1 MARKNIVI
9 WYIRGISHRVALC
22 FVFPSSPASSVY
34 TLSVNRLSIFSADL
48 CRAGLAFVS
57 GLLLLACGCG
67 TSTKSTPG
75 GVIGATG
82 VGFSGKVLAG
92 PQPVSGAAVQLY
104 AAGSTGYGSAG
115 TALLTTALTTN
126 STGVFT
132 VPAGYA
138 CPSSSTQVY
147 LIARGGNPGV
157 SGTGNN
163 SSLGLMAAIGS
174 CGSIISGAA
183 VVVNEVTTVGSVAAL
198 AAFYASG
205 GNVGASS
212 TNAKG
217 LANAFGT
224 AGQLVN
230 MATGASPGASLP
242 MGLSVPAA
250 KINTLADI
258 VNSCASTSGGA
269 ACTSLLTA
277 ATVAG
282 GSTPKDTLDAV
293 YGILRNPANNVK
305 ALYVLLPASQ
315 PFTPVASAVPEWTL
329 AATWSGGGMNLPTAM
344 AFDASG
350 NGWVAS
356 YFSVLT
362 ELPPL
367 GTGGSVQQIASA
379 STVLME
385 SYGLTVDGSN
395 NIWVANEQSS
405 KSINGGNGNVAK
417 FSNTGQV
424 LSGAGGYSAGG
435 VFFPQGLAADTTG
448 NVWVVD
454 YGNSTMSLLSPS
466 GSAVNGVTGWGAGQ
480 VALPVA
486 VAVDASHNAWVA
498 NQSSST
504 VTRISAD
511 GSKITQISCCNGAS
525 GVAVDQGG
533 NVWVAN
539 YFGNSISV
547 VSSTGVVALNGQT
560 GGGVDH
566 PQAVAIDGA
575 GRVWVGN
582 YHAGTLSEFTG
593 STADAPGTPLS
604 PATGL
609 GTDAQLGSP
618 FAIAVDQSGNLW
630 VTNSNGSNT
639 VTVFIGL
646 AGPVKTPLLGPP
658 QLP

>member
-1 MARKNIVI
+1 VDP
-9 WYIRGISHRVALC
+9 Y
-22 FVFPSSPASSVY
+22 
-34 TLSVNRLSIFSADL
+34 
-48 CRAGLAFVS
+48 RAGLALLS
-57 GLLLLACGCG
+57 GLLLLAYGCG
-67 TSTKSTPG
+67 TSTKSTSTGVG
-75 GVIGATG
+75 GGTG

-115 TALLTTALTTN
+115 TALLTSAVTTN
-126 STGVFT
+126 SAGGFT

-138 CPSSSTQVY
+138 CPSSSAQVY
-147 LIARGGNPGV
+147 LIARGGNPGG
-157 SGTGNN
+157 SGAGSN
-163 SSLGLMAAIGS
+163 SSLGLMTAIGS
-174 CGSIISGAA
+174 CGSIVSGAA

-205 GNVGASS
+205 GNVGTSS
-212 TNAKG
+212 TNATG

-230 MATGASPGASLP
+230 MATGTSPGASLP
-242 MGLSVPAA
+242 TGLSVPAA

-258 VNSCASTSGGA
+258 LNSCTSTSGGA

-277 ATVAG
+277 ATVAE

-293 YGILRNPANNVK
+293 YDILRNPANNVK
-305 ALYVLLPASQ
+305 ALYALLPSSQ
-315 PFTPVASAVPEWTL
+315 AFTPVASAVPEWTL

-350 NGWVAS
+350 NAWVAS

-367 GTGGSVQQIASA
+367 GTGGSAQQTASA
-379 STVLME
+379 SSVLME

-395 NIWVANEQSS
+395 NIWVANEVSS
-405 KSINGGNGNVAK
+405 KSINDGHGNVVK

-435 VFFPQGLAADTTG
+435 VYFPQGLAADTTG

-454 YGNSTMSLLSPS
+454 YGNSMVSLLSPS
-466 GSAVNGVTGWGAGQ
+466 GSAVNGATAWGSGQ
-480 VALPVA
+480 LALPVA

-504 VTRISAD
+504 ITRISAD
-511 GSKITQISCCNGAS
+511 GSKIAQISCCNGAS

-539 YFGNSISV
+539 YFGSSISE
-547 VSSTGVVALNGQT
+547 VSSTGAVLLNGQT

-575 GRVWVGN
+575 GRVWAGN
-582 YHAGTLSEFTG
+582 FHAGTLSEFSG
-593 STADAPGTPLS
+593 STSAIPGTPLS
-604 PATGL
+604 PVGGL
-609 GTDAQLGSP
+609 GTDAQLGTP

-630 VTNSNGSNT
+630 VTNSNGANT

-646 AGPVKTPLLGPP
+646 ASPVKTPLLGPP

>member
-1 MARKNIVI
+1 M
-9 WYIRGISHRVALC
+9 
-22 FVFPSSPASSVY
+22 
-34 TLSVNRLSIFSADL
+34 
-48 CRAGLAFVS
+48 
-57 GLLLLACGCG
+57 
-67 TSTKSTPG
+67 
-75 GVIGATG
+75 
-82 VGFSGKVLAG
+82 
-92 PQPVSGAAVQLY
+92 
-104 AAGSTGYGSAG
+104 
-115 TALLTTALTTN
+115 ALLTSALTTN
-126 STGVFT
+126 SAGAFT
-132 VPAGYA
+132 VPVGYT

-157 SGTGNN
+157 SGAGNN
-163 SSLGLMAAIGS
+163 SSLGLMTAIGS
-174 CGSIISGAA
+174 CGSIVSGAA

-212 TNAKG
+212 TNATG

-230 MATGASPGASLP
+230 MTMGTSPGAPLP
-242 MGLSVPAA
+242 TGLSVPSA

-258 VNSCASTSGGA
+258 LNSCTGTSGGA

-277 ATVAG
+277 AAISG
-282 GSTPKDTLDAV
+282 GSTPNDTLDAV
-293 YGILRNPANNVK
+293 SDILRNPSNNVK
-305 ALYVLLPASQ
+305 ALNALLPTAQ
-315 PFTPVASAVPEWTL
+315 PFTPVTASAVPEWTL
-329 AATWSGGGMNLPTAM
+329 AVTWSGGGMNLPTAM
-344 AFDASG
+344 AFDSSG
-350 NGWVAS
+350 NAWVAS

-379 STVLME
+379 SSVLME

-395 NIWVANEQSS
+395 NVWVANERSS
-405 KSINGGNGNVAK
+405 NNGGNGNVAK
-417 FSNTGQV
+417 FSNTGQI

-435 VFFPQGLAADTTG
+435 IYYPQGLAADTTG

-454 YGNSTMSLLSPS
+454 YGDSLISLLSPS
-466 GSAVNGVTGWGAGQ
+466 GSAVNGTTAWGSGQ
-480 VALPVA
+480 LALPVA

-504 VTRISAD
+504 ITRISAD
-511 GSKITQISCCNGAS
+511 GSKIAQITCCNGAS
-525 GVAVDQGG
+525 GVAVDQSG

-539 YFGNSISV
+539 YFGNSISE
-547 VSSTGVVALNGQT
+547 VSSTGAVLLNGQT

-582 YHAGTLSEFTG
+582 FHAGTLSEFAG
-593 STADAPGTPLS
+593 STAATPGMPLS
-604 PATGL
+604 PSTGL

-618 FAIAVDQSGNLW
+618 FALAVDQSGDLW
-630 VTNSNGSNT
+630 VTNSNGANT

-646 AGPVKTPLLGPP
+646 ASPVKTPLLGPS